1 MLTQWGRP
9 QSPCLASQVLV
20 TMTGESPVLM
30 EEEKTDK
37 AVSNV
42 IFGTDKCC
50 KENQSR
56 VGDRGTEGR
65 LF

>member
-1 MLTQWGRP
+1 M
-9 QSPCLASQVLV
+9 
-20 TMTGESPVLM
+20 TMTGESPVLI